1 MNRFLVALLLASL
14 TQFSLAQTQLEGMSL
29 RGLAVFEQL
38 RTDYYIG
45 GLYLPAP
52 ANVPEDALFMPGPKR
67 MDIRVVAES
76 WPKRRFVQQWSQLL
90 LINNTPEI
98 QKAQTDN
105 IIAFAKMLKDDLRAG
120 DHMTIDLIPDQGTE
134 IQLNGTTLLRS
145 DDPEFFNS
153 LLACWVGARPPS
165 SGFKQDI
172 LQMPQGDRGAT
183 LMASFEIT
191 GPSQTRIGETRSWA
205 AAARTAAVAPAA
217 KPVAPQPQVATAS
230 PSDNKQAEAERLA
243 EEKARQEEAAKA
255 AEKARREKE
264 EQERLRREA
273 IAKALA
279 EAEAKAKAAARGK
292 ELMNDYSSTMVRA
305 SYQHVRYPKRA
316 LKLNQEGTV
325 LLEVIIDR
333 QGGLL
338 STKVIQ
344 SSGYSA
350 LDDAA
355 LSAVEKTAP
364 FPALPEGIQGNQ
376 IEFTLPFT
384 FQISG

>member
-1 MNRFLVALLLASL
+1 MNRFLAALLLASM
-14 TQFSLAQTQLEGMSL
+14 TQLSLAQTQLEGMSL

-52 ANVPEDALFMPGPKR
+52 ANMPEDALFMPGPKR

-76 WPKRRFVQQWSQLL
+76 WPKRRFVQQWNQLL
-90 LINNTPEI
+90 LINNTPET

-105 IIAFAKMLKDDLRAG
+105 IIAFAGMLKDDLRAG

-134 IQLNGTTLLRS
+134 IRLNGTPLLRS
-145 DDPEFFNS
+145 DDPEFFNL

-172 LQMPQGDRGAT
+172 LQMPTGDRGAS
-183 LMASFEIT
+183 LMATFEIT
-191 GPSQTRIGETRSWA
+191 GPSQTRIAETRSWA
-205 AAARTAAVAPAA
+205 AATRTAAAKPAA
-217 KPVAPQPQVATAS
+217 APIAAQAAQTAAAAS
-230 PSDNKQAEAERLA
+230 PSGNKQAEAERLA
-243 EEKARQEEAAKA
+243 EEKARREEA

-279 EAEAKAKAAARGK
+279 EAEAKAKAAARSK

>member
-1 MNRFLVALLLASL
+1 MNRFFAALLLASL

-67 MDIRVVAES
+67 MDIRVVTES
-76 WPKRRFVQQWSQLL
+76 WSKRRFIQQWNQLL
-90 LINNTPEI
+90 LINNPPET

-105 IIAFAKMLKDDLRAG
+105 IIAFGDMLKDDLRAG
-120 DHMTIDLIPDQGTE
+120 DHMTIDLIPDEGTR

-145 DDPEFFNS
+145 DDPEFFNL

-183 LMASFEIT
+183 LMTSFEIT
-191 GPSQTRIGETRSWA
+191 GPSQTRISETRSWA
-205 AAARTAAVAPAA
+205 GAARTAAVAA
-217 KPVAPQPQVATAS
+217 KPAAPQPQVAAAS

-243 EEKARQEEAAKA
+243 EEKARQEEAA
-255 AEKARREKE
+255 EKARREKE
-264 EQERLRREA
+264 EQDRLRREA